1 MTTIKGER
9 ITVRWA
15 GGTHDVAVLKRFKNG
30 KITVRVQAGRWLGG
44 RAGTTSSDVIVT
56 VEPWQVL
63 NFGPEDTEGSA

>member
-30 KITVRVQAGRWLGG
+30 KIKVRVQAGRWLGG
-44 RAGTTSSDVIVT
+44 RAVAWVKQQLKGV
-56 VEPWQVL
+56 
-63 NFGPEDTEGSA
+63 